1 MNRNYEKASRVIQ
14 NVWSNI
20 DWEKVD
26 PRRRMSIHSE
36 FEGQVKALSKCFSRF
51 EPFIDKL
58 CKRMNSY
65 IDSADIA
72 ELSDEEREAIMTIY
86 RTETQI
92 PMLLLRLA
100 QDEKKERYKAKEE
113 AKKKDIKNSET
124 K

>member
-1 MNRNYEKASRVIQ
+1 MYEKSSRVLQ
-14 NVWSNI
+14 NIWSNI

-36 FEGQVKALSKCFSRF
+36 FEGQVKALSKCFSSF

-65 IDSADIA
+65 IDSSFIA
-72 ELSDEEREAIMTIY
+72 ELETKDKDAIMTIY
-86 RTETQI
+86 RSETQI
-92 PMLLLRLA
+92 PMLLLRIE
-100 QDEKKERYKAKEE
+100 QEEKKERYKAKQE
-113 AKKKDIKNSET
+113 AEKKVKNSNNQ